1 MNCCKYKLNPL
12 SYHPGGSKLTF
23 VFRSGKIY
31 KTHNKVKYPDKYA
44 TTVVKNYLNA
54 LDPITLVICDKT
66 LIYEKN

>member
-12 SYHPGGSKLTF
+12 SYHPGGSKLIF

-31 KTHNKVKYPDKYA
+31 KTHDKVKYPDKYA
-44 TTVVKNYLNA
+44 TTVIKNYLNA